1 MFTGRKLRW
10 FLPSWKRVLFPKFER
25 QYQAK
30 ASLVKTANSSLRF
43 TSKNPNKIKI
53 IVKVYKCRETI
64 NCSVH
69 IHNFCLDGKFIIAR
83 RLSEIS
89 IKKKWMG
96 KQPTFST
103 GSYQGLFK
111 NRAKFGKVWRKSI
124 PSILEYKWG
133 KTLPVGKQKVTLQ
146 KCYLWQKKSISMRT
160 KAFGKR
166 VPKII
171 GRWSEMRR
179 LWS

>member
-1 MFTGRKLRW
+1 MFTGRELRW
-10 FLPSWKRVLFPKFER
+10 FLSSWKRVLFPKFER
-25 QYQAK
+25 QYQTK

-89 IKKKWMG
+89 IKKNGWENS
-96 KQPTFST
+96 QPSLQVHTKDFLRT
-103 GSYQGLFK
+103 GQNLE
-111 NRAKFGKVWRKSI
+111 KFGEKVY
-124 PSILEYKWG
+124 P
-133 KTLPVGKQKVTLQ
+133 P
-146 KCYLWQKKSISMRT
+146 
-160 KAFGKR
+160 F
-166 VPKII
+166 
-171 GRWSEMRR
+171 
-179 LWS
+179 

>member
-1 MFTGRKLRW
+1 MFTGRELRW
-10 FLPSWKRVLFPKFER
+10 FLSSWKRVLFPKFER

-89 IKKKWMG
+89 IKKNGWENS
-96 KQPTFST
+96 QPSLQVHTKDFLRT
-103 GSYQGLFK
+103 GQNLE
-111 NRAKFGKVWRKSI
+111 KFGEKVY
-124 PSILEYKWG
+124 P
-133 KTLPVGKQKVTLQ
+133 P
-146 KCYLWQKKSISMRT
+146 
-160 KAFGKR
+160 F
-166 VPKII
+166 
-171 GRWSEMRR
+171 
-179 LWS
+179 

>member
-10 FLPSWKRVLFPKFER
+10 FLSSWKRVLFPKFER

-53 IVKVYKCRETI
+53 IVKVYKCTETI

-89 IKKKWMG
+89 IKKNGWENS
-96 KQPTFST
+96 QPSLQVHTKDFLRT
-103 GSYQGLFK
+103 GQNLE
-111 NRAKFGKVWRKSI
+111 KFGEKVY
-124 PSILEYKWG
+124 P
-133 KTLPVGKQKVTLQ
+133 P
-146 KCYLWQKKSISMRT
+146 
-160 KAFGKR
+160 F
-166 VPKII
+166 
-171 GRWSEMRR
+171 
-179 LWS
+179 

>member
-25 QYQAK
+25 QYQTK

-89 IKKKWMG
+89 IKKNGWENS
-96 KQPTFST
+96 QPSLQVHTKDFLRT
-103 GSYQGLFK
+103 GQNLE
-111 NRAKFGKVWRKSI
+111 KFGEKVYPPFWNINEGKHYPLESRK
-124 PSILEYKWG
+124 
-133 KTLPVGKQKVTLQ
+133 
-146 KCYLWQKKSISMRT
+146 
-160 KAFGKR
+160 
-166 VPKII
+166 
-171 GRWSEMRR
+171 
-179 LWS
+179 

>member
-1 MFTGRKLRW
+1 MFTGRELRW
-10 FLPSWKRVLFPKFER
+10 FLSSWKRVLFPKFER
-25 QYQAK
+25 QYQTK

-89 IKKKWMG
+89 IKKNGWENS
-96 KQPTFST
+96 QPSLQVHTKDFLRT
-103 GSYQGLFK
+103 GQNLE
-111 NRAKFGKVWRKSI
+111 KFGEKVYPPFWNINEWKHYPLESRK
-124 PSILEYKWG
+124 
-133 KTLPVGKQKVTLQ
+133 
-146 KCYLWQKKSISMRT
+146 
-160 KAFGKR
+160 
-166 VPKII
+166 
-171 GRWSEMRR
+171 
-179 LWS
+179 

>member
-10 FLPSWKRVLFPKFER
+10 FLSSWKRVLFPKFER

-89 IKKKWMG
+89 IKKNGWENS
-96 KQPTFST
+96 QPSLQVHTKDFLRT
-103 GSYQGLFK
+103 GQNLE
-111 NRAKFGKVWRKSI
+111 KFGEKVHPPFWNINEGKHYPLESRK
-124 PSILEYKWG
+124 
-133 KTLPVGKQKVTLQ
+133 
-146 KCYLWQKKSISMRT
+146 
-160 KAFGKR
+160 
-166 VPKII
+166 
-171 GRWSEMRR
+171 
-179 LWS
+179 

>member
-10 FLPSWKRVLFPKFER
+10 FLSSWKRVLFPKFER

-83 RLSEIS
+83 RLSKIS
-89 IKKKWMG
+89 IKKNGWENS
-96 KQPTFST
+96 QPSLQVHTKDFLRT
-103 GSYQGLFK
+103 GQNLENLEKKYTLH
-111 NRAKFGKVWRKSI
+111 FGI
-124 PSILEYKWG
+124 
-133 KTLPVGKQKVTLQ
+133 
-146 KCYLWQKKSISMRT
+146 
-160 KAFGKR
+160 
-166 VPKII
+166 
-171 GRWSEMRR
+171 
-179 LWS
+179 

>member
-1 MFTGRKLRW
+1 MQWSSKLFGFKIWFLGLNLYMFTGRELRW
-10 FLPSWKRVLFPKFER
+10 FLSSWKRVLFPKFER
-25 QYQAK
+25 QYQTK

-89 IKKKWMG
+89 IKKDGWENS
-96 KQPTFST
+96 QPSLQVHTKDFLRT
-103 GSYQGLFK
+103 GQNLE
-111 NRAKFGKVWRKSI
+111 KFGEKVY
-124 PSILEYKWG
+124 P
-133 KTLPVGKQKVTLQ
+133 P
-146 KCYLWQKKSISMRT
+146 
-160 KAFGKR
+160 F
-166 VPKII
+166 
-171 GRWSEMRR
+171 
-179 LWS
+179 

>member
-10 FLPSWKRVLFPKFER
+10 FLSSWKRVLFPKFER

-89 IKKKWMG
+89 IKKNGWENS
-96 KQPTFST
+96 QPSLQVHTKDFLRT
-103 GSYQGLFK
+103 GQNLE
-111 NRAKFGKVWRKSI
+111 KFGEKVY
-124 PSILEYKWG
+124 P
-133 KTLPVGKQKVTLQ
+133 P
-146 KCYLWQKKSISMRT
+146 
-160 KAFGKR
+160 F
-166 VPKII
+166 
-171 GRWSEMRR
+171 
-179 LWS
+179 